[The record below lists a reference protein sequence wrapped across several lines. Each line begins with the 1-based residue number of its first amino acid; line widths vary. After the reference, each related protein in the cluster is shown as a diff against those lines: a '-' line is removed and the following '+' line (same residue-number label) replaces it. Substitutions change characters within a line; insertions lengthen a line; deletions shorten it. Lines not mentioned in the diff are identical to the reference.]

1 MGRKRRDDSDPD
13 TTPDTSA
20 TTEPQTVSDN
30 SATDDTPPPVDAAA
44 KFKAARELREKCVA
58 LLGEKRANG
67 DPLSDIAIA
76 SRLGVTPSY
85 VAGVRAQHKPATT
98 PEPVAEPVSA
108 TPQEEAT
115 PEEAEDEAVATD
127 DVRLTHCPHCQAICQ
142 RIGYYCTDC
151 RRYIPMPDPDATEA
165 QAEAVVQKAM
175 EAQVEKVMDA
185 VMKDSTVSE
194 QPIEK
199 PARKPRVRKSEPAQ
213 VKKTPTAPDTAVPE
227 VAAPLNGTPVDG
239 PVQPLLGAEAAREYL
254 ARKETEGRDYLLG
267 QLAGLEAAMRRF
279 PDLIAL
285 AYALT
290 PIRKFVEARLASA
303 PVSELEKLDSEAKS
317 RGLLLKAWAIAE
329 DLQAHP
335 PLRQFGVFVRNML
348 QAEEELQ
355 IEAEGK

>member
-20 TTEPQTVSDN
+20 TSEPQTVSDN

-76 SRLGVTPSY
+76 SRLGVAPSY

-98 PEPVAEPVSA
+98 TEPVAEPVSA
-108 TPQEEAT
+108 TPQQETA
-115 PEEAEDEAVATD
+115 PEEVEDEAAVTD
-127 DVRLTHCPHCQAICQ
+127 GVRLTHCPHCQAICQ

-151 RRYIPMPDPDATEA
+151 QRYIPMPDPEDEA
-165 QAEAVVQKAM
+165 EEASVEKIVDAVVK
-175 EAQVEKVMDA
+175 DA
-185 VMKDSTVSE
+185 ATPE
-194 QPIEK
+194 QPVEK
-199 PARKPRVRKSEPAQ
+199 PARKPRVRKSEPVQ
-213 VKKTPTAPDTAVPE
+213 VEETPTAPDFAVPD
-227 VAAPLNGTPVDG
+227 VAAPLNGTPVSA

-254 ARKETEGRDYLLG
+254 SRKETEGRDYLLG
-267 QLAGLEAAMRRF
+267 QLAGLEGAMRRF

-285 AYALT
+285 ADALT
-290 PIRKFVEARLASA
+290 PIRRFVEARLASA
-303 PVSELEKLDSEAKS
+303 PVSELERIDSEAKT
-317 RGLLLKAWAIAE
+317 RGLMLKVWAIAE